1 MIHKI
6 AEKMINWQIVKG
18 NLTETDRNKYV
29 YAYEILFNQLV
40 NLSIAVVLAFV
51 SHELIAV
58 LLFLVIYIPLRK
70 YAGGFHAENNEK
82 CMIYSSLVIVCVIV
96 LNKTLHDVTN
106 AYESIMMICFLLMLA
121 FIWHMAPIETK
132 NKKLDELE
140 RRRCRRKVHIICV
153 IHILLMI
160 WNVLILMRT
169 CISINILLAYATV
182 VLVLAIGYQKNG
194 KKKSI

>member
-1 MIHKI
+1 MIHMI

-58 LLFLVIYIPLRK
+58 FLFLVVYIPLRK

-82 CMIYSSLVIVCVIV
+82 CMLYSSLVIICVIV
-96 LNKTLHDVTN
+96 LNKTLHDVTTN
-106 AYESIMMICFLLMLA
+106 TYESIISIMMICFMLMLA

-140 RRRCRRKVHIICV
+140 RRRCRRKVHIIWT
-153 IHILLMI
+153 IHILLMV
-160 WNVLILMRT
+160 WNVLILKRT

-182 VLVLAIGYQKNG
+182 VWFLVIGHQKM
-194 KKKSI
+194 KK

>member
-51 SHELIAV
+51 SHELISV

-82 CMIYSSLVIVCVIV
+82 CIIYSSLVIICVIIF
-96 LNKTLHDVTN
+96 NTTLHDVTN
-106 AYESIMMICFLLMLA
+106 AYEGIISIMMICFMLMLA
-121 FIWHMAPIETK
+121 FIWHMTPIEAK

-140 RRRCRRKVHIICV
+140 RRRCRRKVHIICI
-153 IHILLMI
+153 IHILFMI
-160 WNVLILMRT
+160 WNVLILMRI

-182 VLVLAIGYQKNG
+182 VLVLAIGY
-194 KKKSI
+194 KKR